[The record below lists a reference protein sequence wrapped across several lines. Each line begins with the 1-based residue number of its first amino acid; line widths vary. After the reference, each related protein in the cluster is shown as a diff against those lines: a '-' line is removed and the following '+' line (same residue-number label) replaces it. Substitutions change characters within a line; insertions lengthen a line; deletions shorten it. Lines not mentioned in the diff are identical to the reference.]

1 MRYVVYIDRLFL
13 LQFVQSCILLLLTRA
28 FLHSAA
34 ALKRIVLA
42 SAAGALLFCMILL
55 LPDAG
60 RRMKILLFACSSL
73 VTLEMAFR
81 IRTCSISAKL

>member
-34 ALKRIVLA
+34 ALKRDAFLHRLPELCFLYDP
-42 SAAGALLFCMILL
+42 AAA
-55 LPDAG
+55 
-60 RRMKILLFACSSL
+60 
-73 VTLEMAFR
+73 
-81 IRTCSISAKL
+81 